1 MSRRRFNDER
11 GLAGKILVG
20 VIAWALGAVLLLTN
34 TLVAAQQID
43 TRVDRITH
51 TVGPIDHDLDSVA
64 LAVKTNEIAGEINA
78 SAKPLSGQAGQIVEA
93 TASIDTSA
101 KSINSTVGQIGDA
114 VKGIDASARSINSNV
129 LEINKTVKDV
139 NGTAKSISG
148 TVNKVDGNVAAIG
161 GSVHGIGGSLSTVL
175 DVVKEI
181 RGDHAATG
189 ITPGGGIAAIN
200 RRADA
205 VMALV
210 QGIKGDTGNILA
222 SVLNIEKSAKSIEGR
237 ANQIP

>member
-1 MSRRRFNDER
+1 MSRLRLRFSDQR

-64 LAVKTNEIAGEINA
+64 LAVQTNKTAEEILAA
-78 SAKPLSGQAGQIVEA
+78 AKPLSGQAGQIVDA
-93 TASIDTSA
+93 TVSIDSSA
-101 KSINSTVGQIGDA
+101 KSINTTVGQIGAA
-114 VKGIDASARSINSNV
+114 VKGIDGTARSINSNV
-129 LEINKTVKDV
+129 LEINKTVKDI
-139 NGTAKSISG
+139 NGTAKVISG
-148 TVNKVDGNVAAIG
+148 TVNKIDGNVAAIG

-175 DVVKEI
+175 GVVQQI
-181 RGDHAATG
+181 RGDHAASG

-205 VMALV
+205 VIGLV
-210 QGIKGDTGNILA
+210 QGIKVDTGNILV
-222 SVLNIEKSAKSIEGR
+222 SVLNIQKSAKAIDDKL
-237 ANQIP
+237 

>member
-1 MSRRRFNDER
+1 MSRPRFSDEC

-64 LAVKTNEIAGEINA
+64 LAVQTNKIAGDILTA
-78 SAKPLSGQAGQIVEA
+78 AKPLSGQAGQIIDA

-101 KSINSTVGQIGDA
+101 KSINTTVGQIGET
-114 VKGIDASARSINSNV
+114 VKGIDGTARSINSNV
-129 LEINKTVKDV
+129 LDINKTVKDI
-139 NGTAKSISG
+139 NGTAKTISG
-148 TVNKVDGNVAAIG
+148 TVNKIDGNVAAIG

-175 DVVKEI
+175 DVVQQI
-181 RGDHAATG
+181 RGDHAASG

-205 VMALV
+205 VIALA
-210 QGIKGDTGNILA
+210 QGIKVDTGNILA
-222 SVLNIEKSAKSIEGR
+222 SVLNIEKSAKSIDGKL
-237 ANQIP
+237 